1 MANFFKTLLWLA
13 AWLGFLAAVGWAIR
27 RVWQRSDD
35 RPALLVRWRLT
46 LADLAFIVFI
56 VAPLFGEFGYVAAFA
71 GVPLAAFAGLVMALI
86 WVPSMVDA
94 VGRRLGTLYDGGST
108 APDPE
113 PFFSIA
119 EARRKQGRY
128 EEALAAVREQLT
140 RFPDHFRGQML
151 LAEIQAEDL
160 RDLPAAATTIEAC
173 VSQPGH
179 APKNITF
186 ALLRLAEWQLKL
198 ASDRAAAQAALE
210 RIEQLLPGTP
220 EAHLARQRLAHL
232 TPETMLQEARERPKL
247 EVPHAV
253 ERLGL
258 LGETPKIVPRGS
270 DPHER
275 VERLVAQLDR
285 FPEDNQTREEL
296 ALLYREEFQ
305 RPDLAAEQLEQ
316 LIAQPQAPPAQIVRW
331 LNLLADVHL
340 DGAGDFEAARRA
352 LQRVVDL
359 DPDSPAAA
367 QARRR
372 LALLPRQM
380 AAKKQSQVLKLGSA
394 DPRMGL
400 KGGPPQRA

>member
-1 MANFFKTLLWLA
+1 MRLLKILVFVV
-13 AWLGFLAAVGWAIR
+13 AWLGFLAAAVWAVR
-27 RVWQRSDD
+27 RIWEHSEDRS
-35 RPALLVRWRLT
+35 ALVRRWLYT
-46 LADLAFIVFI
+46 AAVLAFIVLVLGPMFQRWDA
-56 VAPLFGEFGYVAAFA
+56 VSAWV
-71 GVPLAAFAGLVMALI
+71 GVPFAAVAGLILALI
-86 WVPSMVDA
+86 WVPSLTESL
-94 VGRRLGTLYDGGST
+94 GRWVGTLYDGGSV

-113 PFFSIA
+113 PFFSIV

-128 EEALAAVREQLT
+128 EEAQAAVREQLA

-160 RDLPAAATTIEAC
+160 RNLPAARATIEAC

-179 APKNITF
+179 APKNIAF
-186 ALLRLAEWQLKL
+186 ALLRLAEWHLKL
-198 ASDRAAAQAALE
+198 AGDRAAAQVALE

-232 TPETMLQEARERPKL
+232 TPQSMLQEARERPRL
-247 EVPHAV
+247 EVPRAV

-340 DGAGDFEAARRA
+340 DGAGDFEAARRV
-352 LQRVVDL
+352 LRRVVDL
-359 DPDSPAAA
+359 DPSSPAAA
-367 QARRR
+367 QALRR

-400 KGGPPQRA
+400 KADPPQRA